1 MGFLDRFRQKRPPP
15 EKLDEI
21 TLKQLRALGADLER
35 PRHVLH
41 FVFFDTE
48 SNARI
53 VAREAEAAGYETTI
67 LDPNERVPQWCVRAE
82 TTNRVVNESTVKAF
96 RAWFEL
102 LASEHGGEYDG
113 WEAASKP

>member
-1 MGFLDRFRQKRPPP
+1 MGFLDRFKQKRPPP

-41 FVFFDTE
+41 FLFFDAE
-48 SNARI
+48 PGARRA
-53 VAREAEAAGYETTI
+53 ARETEALGYETTVM
-67 LDPNERVPQWCVRAE
+67 DPNEQIAQWCVRAE
-82 TTNRVVNESTVKAF
+82 TTRVVNESTVRAF

-102 LASEHGGEYDG
+102 VASEHGGEYDG
-113 WEAASKP
+113 WEAAAKP

>member
-1 MGFLDRFRQKRPPP
+1 MGFLDRFQRKRPPP

-21 TLKQLRALGADLER
+21 TLQQLRALGADLER

-41 FVFFDTE
+41 FLFFDTE
-48 SNARI
+48 SSART
-53 VAREAEAAGYETTI
+53 VARETEAAGYETTI
-67 LDPNERVPQWCVRAE
+67 LDPNERVPQWGVRAE
-82 TTNRVVNESTVKAF
+82 TNRVVNESTVRAV
-96 RAWFEL
+96 RAWFEV